1 MLILILLNVKIGISY
16 DHTGHLSC
24 CDLPCERSIITKNKR
39 SITMDNF
46 IDEILAQSGAKASA
60 DPEVEAQLKADLTER
75 AAALI
80 NRRLVDALTDEQT
93 DKLNQLLDDQ
103 PDNVEAF
110 QQFIIDNLPDKDQI
124 VAAALYEF
132 RVLYLGS
139 EA

>member
-1 MLILILLNVKIGISY
+1 
-16 DHTGHLSC
+16 
-24 CDLPCERSIITKNKR
+24 
-39 SITMDNF
+39 MDNF